1 MEREAVYRI
10 RELFANGREASLT
23 AMETSEEAYLC
34 ELAEAALY
42 PEKPLLS
49 FHTGEEENGK
59 NQTGELVELFRLA
72 HKLRGKRPLH
82 RLIACGGVDDGKS
95 TLIGR
100 ILFDAKSRREQ
111 EEIRQNPVYL
121 RKDGSVDFALLAGE
135 TQEETNQGITV
146 QVSYSIFEQSKSGN
160 PDILP
165 SFPVFHRTAAETP
178 PGRMLPYPSY

>member
-1 MEREAVYRI
+1 MNLYPEYQNQMEREAVYRI

-100 ILFDAKSRREQ
+100 ILFDAK
-111 EEIRQNPVYL
+111 
-121 RKDGSVDFALLAGE
+121 
-135 TQEETNQGITV
+135 
-146 QVSYSIFEQSKSGN
+146 
-160 PDILP
+160 
-165 SFPVFHRTAAETP
+165 AAENRRRY
-178 PGRMLPYPSY
+178 GRTRCICEKTGAWILLFWQERRRKRQTRELPYRFPTAYLSGKGTAF